1 MPSHS
6 SARPPATV
14 DALVR
19 RHAEGPA
26 AATVAMEHG
35 DRRVTYRDLD
45 AMTLRVADALG
56 RAGVGRGDFVGIRL
70 ARSPRA
76 VAAVLGVLRAGA
88 AYVPIDVADPVE
100 RVGHVIRTAGVALLI
115 TDDAA
120 AAGGPSV
127 PALRFDEDCRPLAG
141 AATLAPTGAPG
152 TGPGTGP
159 ATAIGPATGPD
170 AAVAPDTA
178 AAPALTGEDIAY
190 ALFTSG
196 STGAPKGALMTHGA
210 LVNLLEWHDRAR
222 PGSCRSR
229 TAQVCSLS
237 FDFSFHEIFSTLAFG
252 GTLVFADDEVR
263 RNPFALLAHLGERR
277 VERLF
282 LPVPLL
288 DQLAQAAA
296 GEDEVLPALREV
308 VTTGQQLRTT
318 PHIRELF
325 RRTGALLHNHYG
337 ATEFQD
343 ATAHTLDGDP
353 GTWPAVAPVG
363 RPIDGVRVRILD
375 EDLAEVPAGE
385 EGELCVLGAGV
396 SPGYLGRPDLTAR
409 RFLDDPAGG
418 GRLYRTGDLARI
430 GQDGVIE
437 LRGRIDT
444 QIKVAGVRIEA
455 GEIEALLLQHPGVR
469 DVAVLAHEIDG
480 HTRLV
485 AHVVPAPALPDAGAP
500 RLLDAFLA
508 PKLPRAM
515 MPEAYVLLP
524 GMPLTASGKTDR
536 ARLTPPEVF
545 ERLTGEEVVAPRSTT
560 EQVLAEV
567 WRSVLRLADISVDDR
582 FFDLGGTSLL
592 LVRVRAELA
601 RRLGRDVP
609 MVDLL
614 QYPTIR
620 AHAAR
625 LDGAVAAA
633 GTTGDAHLAYDGH
646 GTTGDTTEDIA
657 IIGMAGRFPGAPD
670 VETFWHNL
678 RHGIESAGPLS
689 GGGAGQR
696 DPGISGHPDFV
707 AAGAVLPDID
717 LFDAEFFQL
726 SRKEAE
732 LLDPQQRLFLECA
745 WEAMESA
752 GHPPGGA
759 PADRVG
765 VFAGAGM
772 STYLLNNL
780 APHFGYGQGK
790 ALTESDLEQ
799 FQLKLGNDGNYLATR
814 VSYALNLRGPS
825 VGVQSACST
834 SLVAVHLACRSLIDG
849 DSDMALAGGVHVV
862 VPQDAGYVHEEGMIM
877 SADGHTRTFDAD
889 ATGTLFGNGCGIVVL
904 KRLARARADGD
915 RVIAVI
921 KGSAVN
927 NDGSEKISFTA
938 PSVTGQ
944 ADVVRTALSRA
955 GVKPSEVGYV
965 EAHGT
970 GTALGDPIE
979 LASLAGV
986 FGTAAGDG
994 VVAVGSVKTNIGHLD
1009 EAAGVAGLI
1018 KAALCVRDGVLV
1030 PSLHYRAPNP
1040 EIDFDRS
1047 PFRVS
1052 TGTTAWE
1059 TDGAPRT
1066 AGVTSLGVGGT
1077 NAHVVVQQAPE
1088 NIPADGPV
1096 QLGDNADATDADAAA
1111 DARLL
1116 VLSARGGRALAELS
1130 DRYAAHLG
1138 AAPRDLSL
1146 ADVSFTAATGRRHF
1160 PYRRAVVARSP
1171 ADAAARLRERPGG
1184 ISVPPGRLAL
1194 LFPGQGPQYA
1204 GMGRELYDREPVFR
1218 EALDRCDA
1226 LLRDR
1231 LEHPLLSV
1239 VFAAEG
1245 EPLAAGGESFAA
1257 GGGPVGMAGGSSPIG
1272 ETRYAQPALFAFEYA
1287 LARLWLSWGVRP
1299 DILLGHSHGEY
1310 AAACLAGVLSLED
1323 ALTLVH
1329 ARGRLMQALPESGA
1343 MVAVALDEASVAGLL
1358 GPHSAVAVVNGP
1370 RSTVISGRVDEIAAA
1385 CAALA
1390 ERGVRHR
1397 RLDIS
1402 IASHSPLMRP
1412 MLAEF
1417 EAVARSVRYQEPR
1430 VQIISTVTG
1439 APIGKEIADWRY
1451 WVDQITRPVRFHDA
1465 ATALRSAGARVLLEI
1480 SPKPTLL
1487 QLVEDLFDE
1496 GDAALVPSMRAD
1508 GGHEHLLGALGAL
1521 YEAGVDP
1528 DWDAVLGG
1536 RDRRRV
1542 ALPTYPW
1549 QRERH
1554 WIDAP
1559 ARTGG
1564 PERAGRPE
1572 RAGAD
1577 FLGARLG
1584 LAGGGGVRFTS
1595 TVGVG
1600 TVSWLRDHRV
1610 FGSVVMPGVA
1620 FQELAC
1626 AAAREAFGPV
1636 PARVRDFHIHR
1647 ALVFPD
1653 ETTLRRMQVVL
1664 APDRDGT
1671 YAFEV
1676 HSTLLPADSGSGPE
1690 QPEEWTLHASGQLE
1704 SGAAEESSVPPPAA
1718 DALDALR
1725 TRFADH
1731 PLPPDEIYQRERER
1745 DIDLGPLFRVTD
1757 RLWHRGSEALS
1768 HVALGP
1774 ALRPETDRHRV
1785 HPVLLEACFLALTVT
1800 YPEKLGRRT
1809 YVPLGVDRIR
1819 IEGHAAGDEAW
1830 CHARIRP
1837 TDQDDPETLRADI
1850 DLWAPDGT
1858 LLLALDGVLLKRAA
1872 RGTMIPAAREP
1883 WRDWLYETRWTPTR
1897 LPAPARSAGRWLVVS
1912 DDPLGAALGDF
1923 ARLHGVACEVLTGE
1937 EAASTAPEEYDL
1949 VVLCGPSGP
1958 RTGRGSGPDRG
1969 SDPDGPDAGPD
1980 ADPDPGPDAGPGSA
1994 AGPGTWDAA
2003 AEAETGSARMLRL
2016 VQRLAART
2024 EGVPRWCLATQG
2036 ARPVG
2041 GRSVTAPAGAAAWGL
2056 GRSAAAEHP
2065 DVRHLLVD
2073 LDPATPVE
2081 ARAALL
2087 YAELAQVCAAREQP
2101 EHHRVG
2107 YVGHRR
2113 HVEALV
2119 RGTAPAR
2126 PEPDAQPGSVLR
2138 PDAAYLVTGGLGG
2151 LGLAAAR
2158 ALSASGARHLVLL
2171 GRTPPGDAALREIE
2185 ALRTE
2190 GCAVRVVTA
2199 DVADPE
2205 QLARAVA
2212 PPPDGPEQPRL
2223 AGVLHL
2229 AGVLDDGVLLL
2240 QSPERL
2246 RRVMAPKARGAW
2258 NLHELTRD
2266 LPLDFFVLFSSVSGL
2281 LGTPGQT
2288 TYAAANA
2295 FLDGLA
2301 SHRRGL
2307 GLPALSVQWGSWSE
2321 TGMSARAGVNAKL
2334 VSRGEGI
2341 IPLAD
2346 GLAALLGLLTARSD
2360 DGVLAVL
2367 PADWTRFADRDAP
2380 ALRGFLAAMP
2390 GAGRGPAES
2399 GGFRATFDA
2408 APPAVRGELLLAQVR
2423 EQVARVLG
2431 ETAPDARETDDLDVF
2446 ARGLDSLTAI
2456 ELRRNLQRALGCR
2469 LGQSAVY
2476 DHPTVAA
2483 LAGHLGELIEDDGSG
2498 TR

>member
-6 SARPPATV
+6 SALPPATV

-19 RHAEGPA
+19 RHADGPA

-35 DRRVTYRDLD
+35 DRRVTYRELD

-56 RAGVGRGDFVGIRL
+56 RAGVGRGDFVGVRL

-76 VAAVLGVLRAGA
+76 VAAMLGVLRAGA

-100 RVGHVIRTAGVALLI
+100 RVGHVIRTAGVALVI

-141 AATLAPTGAPG
+141 AAPPA
-152 TGPGTGP
+152 P
-159 ATAIGPATGPD
+159 ATAPD
-170 AAVAPDTA
+170 ATAVPATA
-178 AAPALTGEDIAY
+178 AAPDLTAEDIAY

-222 PGSCRSR
+222 PGSCGSR

-296 GEDEVLPALREV
+296 GEDEALPALREV

-353 GTWPAVAPVG
+353 DTWPAVAPVG

-375 EDLAEVPAGE
+375 EGLAEVPAGE

-396 SPGYLGRPDLTAR
+396 SPGYIGRPDLTAR

-455 GEIEALLLQHPGVR
+455 GEIEALLLEHPGVR
-469 DVAVLAHEIDG
+469 DAAVLAHEIDG

-485 AHVVPAPALPDAGAP
+485 AHVVPAPALPGDGAP

-545 ERLTGEEVVAPRSTT
+545 ERLAGEEVVAPRSTT

-625 LDGAVAAA
+625 LDGAAAAA
-633 GTTGDAHLAYDGH
+633 GTTGDAHLPSVEQE
-646 GTTGDTTEDIA
+646 TTEDIA
-657 IIGMAGRFPGAPD
+657 VIGMAGRFPGAPD

-678 RHGIESAGPLS
+678 RHGVESAGPLP

-696 DPGISGHPDFV
+696 DPGIAGHPDFV

-759 PADRVG
+759 SADRVG

-834 SLVAVHLACRSLIDG
+834 SLVAVHLACQSLIDG

-877 SADGHTRTFDAD
+877 SADGHTRTFDAE

-970 GTALGDPIE
+970 GTALGDPVE
-979 LASLAGV
+979 LASLTSV
-986 FGTAAGDG
+986 FGAGAGDG
-994 VVAVGSVKTNIGHLD
+994 AVAVGSVKTNIGHLD

-1030 PSLHYRAPNP
+1030 PSLHYRAPNS

-1052 TGTTAWE
+1052 TGTTVWE

-1088 NIPADGPV
+1088 SIPASESVP
-1096 QLGDNADATDADAAA
+1096 LGGDAAA
-1111 DARLL
+1111 TDTDAAEARLL
-1116 VLSARGGRALAELS
+1116 VLSARGERALAQLS

-1146 ADVSFTAATGRRHF
+1146 ADVAFTAATGRRHF

-1171 ADAAARLRERPGG
+1171 ADAAARLCARPGG
-1184 ISVPPGRLAL
+1184 ITVPPGRLAL

-1239 VFAAEG
+1239 VFAADG
-1245 EPLAAGGESFAA
+1245 EP
-1257 GGGPVGMAGGSSPIG
+1257 SPLG

-1287 LARLWLSWGVRP
+1287 LARLWHSWGVRP
-1299 DILLGHSHGEY
+1299 DVLLGHSHGEY

-1370 RSTVISGRVDEIAAA
+1370 RSTVMSGRVDEIDAA
-1385 CAALA
+1385 CAVLA

-1417 EAVARSVRYQEPR
+1417 EAVARSVRYREPR
-1430 VQIISTVTG
+1430 VEIISTVTG
-1439 APIGKEIADWRY
+1439 APIGREMADWRY
-1451 WVDQITRPVRFHDA
+1451 WVEQITRPVRFHDA

-1554 WIDAP
+1554 WIDASE
-1559 ARTGG
+1559 RTGE
-1564 PERAGRPE
+1564 PGRTGEPVG
-1572 RAGAD
+1572 AGAD

-1664 APDRDGT
+1664 APEGDGT
-1671 YAFEV
+1671 YTFEV

-1704 SGAAEESSVPPPAA
+1704 SGAAEASFVPLPAA
-1718 DALDALR
+1718 GALDALR

-1731 PLPPDEIYQRERER
+1731 PLPPEEIYQRERER

-1768 HVALGP
+1768 HIALGP

-1850 DLWAPDGT
+1850 DLWAADGT

-1872 RGTMIPAAREP
+1872 RETMIPAAREP

-1897 LPAPARSAGRWLVVS
+1897 LPAPAPSAGRWLVVS

-1937 EAASTAPEEYDL
+1937 AAGSTAPEEYDL

-1958 RTGRGSGPDRG
+1958 HTGRGSGTGRVSGPDRAA
-1969 SDPDGPDAGPD
+1969 GPDAGPD
-1980 ADPDPGPDAGPGSA
+1980 RAAGPDAGPDRAARADAGPDRA
-1994 AGPGTWDAA
+1994 AGPGARDAA
-2003 AEAETGSARMLRL
+2003 ADAEAESALMLRL

-2024 EGVPRWCLATQG
+2024 EGTPRWCLATQG

-2087 YAELAQVCAAREQP
+2087 YAELAQVCAARDQP

-2107 YVGHRR
+2107 YEGHRR
-2113 HVEALV
+2113 HVEALA
-2119 RGTAPAR
+2119 RGAAPAR
-2126 PEPDAQPGSVLR
+2126 PEPDPQPGSVLR
-2138 PDAAYLVTGGLGG
+2138 PDATYLVTGGLGG

-2158 ALSASGARHLVLL
+2158 TLSASGARHLVLL
-2171 GRTPPGDAALREIE
+2171 GRTPPGDAALRDIE

-2190 GCAVRVVTA
+2190 GCDVRVVTA
-2199 DVADPE
+2199 DVADAE
-2205 QLARAVA
+2205 QLARALA

-2246 RRVMAPKARGAW
+2246 GRVMAPKARGAW
-2258 NLHELTRD
+2258 NLHELTRE

-2334 VSRGEGI
+2334 VSRGEGV

-2346 GLAALLGLLTARSD
+2346 GLAALLGLLTARPD
-2360 DGVLAVL
+2360 DGALAVL
-2367 PADWTRFADRDAP
+2367 PVDWTRFADRDAP
-2380 ALRGFLAAMP
+2380 ALRGLLAAMP
-2390 GAGRGPAES
+2390 GAGRGPSES
-2399 GGFRATFDA
+2399 GGFRAAFDA
-2408 APPAVRGELLLAQVR
+2408 ASSGVRGELLLARVR

-2431 ETAPDARETDDLDVF
+2431 ETDPDAGETDDLDVF

>member
-1 MPSHS
+1 MPGNPSEL
-6 SARPPATV
+6 PPTTV
-14 DALVR
+14 HALVG
-19 RHAEGPA
+19 RHADGPA
-26 AATVAMEHG
+26 AGTVAMEHG

-56 RAGVGRGDFVGIRL
+56 RAGVGRGHFVGIRL

-76 VAAVLGVLRAGA
+76 VAAMLGALRAGA
-88 AYVPIDVADPVE
+88 AYVPIDVSDPVE
-100 RVGHVIRTAGVALLI
+100 RVGHVIRTAGVALVI
-115 TDDAA
+115 TDDATTPA
-120 AAGGPSV
+120 APSV
-127 PALRFDEDCRPLAG
+127 PALRFDEDCRPLDEAG
-141 AATLAPTGAPG
+141 TAVPDDPAVLTRTGAL
-152 TGPGTGP
+152 
-159 ATAIGPATGPD
+159 D
-170 AAVAPDTA
+170 AAPV
-178 AAPALTGEDIAY
+178 LTGEDIAY

-196 STGAPKGALMTHGA
+196 STGVPKGALMTHGA

-222 PGSCRSR
+222 PGSCRHR
-229 TAQVCSLS
+229 TAQVCALS

-252 GTLVFADDEVR
+252 GTLVFADDDVR
-263 RNPFALLAHLGERR
+263 RNPFALLALMGERR

-288 DQLAQAAA
+288 DQLAQAAT
-296 GEDEVLPALREV
+296 GEDDVLPALREV

-318 PHIRELF
+318 PHIRDLF

-353 GTWPAVAPVG
+353 DAWPAVVPVG
-363 RPIDGVRVRILD
+363 RPIDGVQVRILD
-375 EDLAEVPAGE
+375 EDLTEVPAGE

-396 SPGYLGRPDLTAR
+396 SPGYIGRPDLTAR

-430 GQDGVIE
+430 GRDGVIE

-444 QIKVAGVRIEA
+444 QVKVGGVRIEA
-455 GEIEALLLQHPGVR
+455 GEIEALLLEHPGVR

-485 AHVVPAPALPDAGAP
+485 AHVVPAPSLPSAKAA

-508 PKLPRAM
+508 SKLPRAM
-515 MPEAYVLLP
+515 TPEAYALLSE
-524 GMPLTASGKTDR
+524 MPLTASGKTDR

-545 ERLTGEEVVAPRSTT
+545 QRLTGEEVVAPRSTT

-567 WRSVLRLADISVDDR
+567 WRSVLRLDEISVDDR

-592 LVRVRAELA
+592 LVRVRVELA

-609 MVDLL
+609 LVDLI

-620 AHAAR
+620 AHAAV
-625 LDGAVAAA
+625 LDGAA
-633 GTTGDAHLAYDGH
+633 GTVGDARPPHADR
-646 GTTGDTTEDIA
+646 TGTTEDIA

-678 RHGIESAGPLS
+678 RHGVESAGPLS

-696 DPGISGHPDFV
+696 DPGIAGHPDFV

-752 GHPPGGA
+752 GHAPGGA
-759 PADRVG
+759 SADRVG

-780 APHFGYGQGK
+780 APHFGYGRGK

-862 VPQDAGYVHEEGMIM
+862 VPQDAGYLHEEGMIM

-889 ATGTLFGNGCGIVVL
+889 ATGTLFGNGCGVVVL
-904 KRLARARADGD
+904 KRLSRALDDGD
-915 RVIAVI
+915 HVIAVI

-927 NDGSEKISFTA
+927 NDGNEKISFTA
-938 PSVTGQ
+938 PSVAGQ
-944 ADVVRTALSRA
+944 ADVVGTALSRA

-970 GTALGDPIE
+970 GTALGDPVE
-979 LASLAGV
+979 LASLTEV
-986 FGTAAGDG
+986 FGTGDG
-994 VVAVGSVKTNIGHLD
+994 AVSIGSVKTNIGHLD

-1018 KAALCVRDGVLV
+1018 KAALCVRDGILV
-1030 PSLHYRAPNP
+1030 PTLHYRAPNP
-1040 EIDFDRS
+1040 EIDFARS
-1047 PFRVS
+1047 SFRVS
-1052 TGTTAWE
+1052 TETIAWE

-1088 NIPADGPV
+1088 PESASETGSDPLCDHADDG
-1096 QLGDNADATDADAAA
+1096 A
-1111 DARLL
+1111 ARLL
-1116 VLSARGGRALAELS
+1116 VLSARGERALAELS

-1160 PYRRAVVARSP
+1160 PYRRALVVGSP
-1171 ADAAARLRERPGG
+1171 AEAAARLGERPGG
-1184 ISVPPGRLAL
+1184 ITVPPGRLAL

-1218 EALDRCDA
+1218 EALDRCAA

-1245 EPLAAGGESFAA
+1245 EPFGADGE
-1257 GGGPVGMAGGSSPIG
+1257 PSPLG
-1272 ETRYAQPALFAFEYA
+1272 ETGYAQPVLFAFEYA

-1299 DILLGHSHGEY
+1299 DVLLGHSHGEY

-1370 RSTVISGRVDEIAAA
+1370 RSTVISGRVDEIAAT
-1385 CAALA
+1385 CAVLA

-1417 EAVARSVRYQEPR
+1417 EAVARSVRYHEPR
-1430 VQIISTVTG
+1430 VEIISTVTG
-1439 APIGKEIADWRY
+1439 APIGKEMADWRY

-1465 ATALRSAGARVLLEI
+1465 ATALRSAGTRVLLEI

-1496 GDAALVPSMRAD
+1496 GDAVLVPSMRAD
-1508 GGHEHLLGALGAL
+1508 GGHEQVLGALGAL

-1536 RDRRRV
+1536 RGRRRV

-1559 ARTGG
+1559 ARTDEPAWTG
-1564 PERAGRPE
+1564 EAV

-1577 FLGARLG
+1577 FLGVRLG

-1636 PARVRDFHIHR
+1636 PALVRDFHIHQ
-1647 ALVFPD
+1647 ALVLPD
-1653 ETTLRRMQVVL
+1653 ETSLRRMQVVL
-1664 APDRDGT
+1664 APEGEGT

-1676 HSTLLPADSGSGPE
+1676 HSAPLPGGSGTGPE

-1704 SGAAEESSVPPPAA
+1704 SGVAGAPSVPLPTPG
-1718 DALDALR
+1718 ALGALR

-1731 PLPPDEIYQRERER
+1731 SLDPNEIYQRERER
-1745 DIDLGPLFRVTD
+1745 DIDLGPLFQVTD

-1768 HVALGP
+1768 HIVLGP
-1774 ALRPETDRHRV
+1774 ALRSETGRHRV

-1872 RGTMIPAAREP
+1872 RETMIPSAREP
-1883 WRDWLYETRWTPTR
+1883 WRDWLYETRWNPTR
-1897 LPAPARSAGRWLVVS
+1897 LPAPAASAGRWLVVS
-1912 DDPLGAALGDF
+1912 DDPLGGALGDF

-1937 EAASTAPEEYDL
+1937 AAQSSTPEEYDL
-1949 VVLCGPSGP
+1949 VVLCGPSDP
-1958 RTGRGSGPDRG
+1958 RTGAG
-1969 SDPDGPDAGPD
+1969 DGG
-1980 ADPDPGPDAGPGSA
+1980 
-1994 AGPGTWDAA
+1994 AA
-2003 AEAETGSARMLRL
+2003 ADAEVESARMLHL
-2016 VQRLAART
+2016 VQRLVARIDGT
-2024 EGVPRWCLATQG
+2024 ARWCLATQG

-2041 GRSVTAPAGAAAWGL
+2041 GRSVTAPAGAAVWGL

-2073 LDPATPVE
+2073 LDPAMPVE

-2087 YAELAQVCAAREQP
+2087 YAELAQVCASKEQS

-2107 YVGHRR
+2107 YEGHRR
-2113 HVEALV
+2113 HVEVLARV
-2119 RGTAPAR
+2119 SAPAR
-2126 PEPDAQPGSVLR
+2126 PEPDPRTSSVLR
-2138 PDAAYLVTGGLGG
+2138 PDATYLVTGGFGG

-2171 GRTPPGDAALREIE
+2171 GRTPPGDTVLREVE
-2185 ALRTE
+2185 ALRAE

-2205 QLARAVA
+2205 QLARALA
-2212 PPPDGPEQPRL
+2212 PPSDGLEQPRL

-2240 QSPERL
+2240 QSPDRL

-2266 LPLDFFVLFSSVSGL
+2266 LPLDFFILFSSVSGL
-2281 LGTPGQT
+2281 LGTAGQA
-2288 TYAAANA
+2288 TYAAANT

-2301 SHRRGL
+2301 SQRRGL

-2321 TGMSARAGVNAKL
+2321 VGMSARAGVKTKL
-2334 VSRGEGI
+2334 VARGEGF

-2346 GLAALLGLLTARSD
+2346 GLAALLGLLTKRPD
-2360 DGVLAVL
+2360 DGTLAVL
-2367 PADWTRFADRDAP
+2367 PVDWTRFVDRDTS
-2380 ALRGFLAAMP
+2380 ALRGFLTAMP
-2390 GAGRGPAES
+2390 STGRSPAQS
-2399 GGFRATFDA
+2399 SGFRATFDA
-2408 APPAVRGELLLAQVR
+2408 APPGARRELLLARVR
-2423 EQVARVLG
+2423 EEVARVLG
-2431 ETAPDARETDDLDVF
+2431 ETVSGVRETDDLDVF

-2456 ELRRNLQRALGCR
+2456 ELRRNLQRALECR

-2483 LAGHLGELIEDDGSG
+2483 LAGHLGELIEDGSG